1 MSFLEIKG
9 VNKSF
14 GREDKK
20 TTVLVDL
27 NLFVEK
33 GEQVAIMGKS
43 GCGKTTLMNI
53 LAGID
58 TPDSGEYYLDG
69 KQIKIKNATQGA
81 KFRRNRVG
89 VVLQHFALIN
99 DMTVYENI
107 EMGLWESGLSR
118 GEMKS
123 QVTSMMKKLGLE
135 KLNDKYPPTLSGGEK
150 QRVAIGRAL
159 ITKPILLLADEP
171 TGSLDSGTEQ
181 VIIELLSELNR
192 ETKTTLILVTHDEE
206 VACHCDRTIQ
216 LEKH

>member
-27 NLFVEK
+27 NLSVEK

-171 TGSLDSGTEQ
+171 TGSLDSDTEQ
-181 VIIELLSELNR
+181 AIIELLLDLNR
-192 ETKTTLILVTHDEE
+192 ETKTTLVMVTHDEE
-206 VACHCDRTIQ
+206 VASHCNRTIH

>member
-9 VNKSF
+9 LNKSF

-27 NLFVEK
+27 NLSVEK

-107 EMGLWESGLSR
+107 EMGLWESGLPR

-123 QVTSMMKKLGLE
+123 QVISMMKKLGLE

-181 VIIELLSELNR
+181 VII
-192 ETKTTLILVTHDEE
+192 
-206 VACHCDRTIQ
+206 
-216 LEKH
+216 

>member
-9 VNKSF
+9 LNKSF

-27 NLFVEK
+27 NLSVEK

-171 TGSLDSGTEQ
+171 TGSLDSDTEQ
-181 VIIELLSELNR
+181 AIIELLLDLNR
-192 ETKTTLILVTHDEE
+192 ETKTTLVMVTHDEE
-206 VACHCDRTIQ
+206 VASHCNRTIH

>member
-1 MSFLEIKG
+1 MSFLEIKR

-27 NLFVEK
+27 DLSVEK

-43 GCGKTTLMNI
+43 GSGKTTLMNI

-123 QVTSMMKKLGLE
+123 QVITMMKKLGLE

-171 TGSLDSGTEQ
+171 TGSLDSDTEQ
-181 VIIELLSELNR
+181 AIIELLLDLNR
-192 ETKTTLILVTHDEE
+192 ETKTTLVMVTHDEE
-206 VACHCDRTIQ
+206 VASHCNRTIH